1 MRWLPRS
8 ASRVLAAA
16 TALMAVSVAGQAS
29 AQSLIRDTEVEG
41 IVREWADPVF
51 VAMGL
56 NPNDIEVLLVN
67 DNDLNAFA
75 TRGRIM
81 GVNTGLILRTKTPG
95 ELLGVMAHEAGHILS
110 LIHIS
115 EPTRPY

>member
-1 MRWLPRS
+1 M
-8 ASRVLAAA
+8 
-16 TALMAVSVAGQAS
+16 ALVVAGQAS

-51 VAMGL
+51 VSMGL
-56 NPNDIEVLLVN
+56 NPTDIQVLLVN

-81 GVNTGLILRTKTPG
+81 GVNTGLILRTNTPG
-95 ELLGVMAHEAGHILS
+95 
-110 LIHIS
+110 
-115 EPTRPY
+115 